1 MQHAGKTSEI
11 GHSCFAMNIKGGRGF
26 PGISLHDP
34 IKWSRCLILI
44 TSKTNGKQLGR
55 GHCVLVEWGS
65 AEWGWLSAIV
75 WENVRLR
82 EIERWLSRRKN
93 RVKVNEWFLH
103 WRQRSH
109 CDSNWVSQKQIYHL
123 FDTNCFAGFLCLL
136 HWQPGYKHRTSAPS
150 FISVVQFF
158 FLSSDKMK
166 LDSFLPSPWP
176 PLSLS
181 VWLASCWG

>member
-26 PGISLHDP
+26 PGISLYNP
-34 IKWSRCLILI
+34 IKWSQCLILI

-65 AEWGWLSAIV
+65 VEWGWLSAIV

-109 CDSNWVSQKQIYHL
+109 CVIVTEWVKSRFIISLIQTALQAFCVFSTDSLVINTGRVHL
-123 FDTNCFAGFLCLL
+123 LLFLL
-136 HWQPGYKHRTSAPS
+136 
-150 FISVVQFF
+150 FNFF
-158 FLSSDKMK
+158 F
-166 LDSFLPSPWP
+166 SPLTRW
-176 PLSLS
+176 S
-181 VWLASCWG
+181 